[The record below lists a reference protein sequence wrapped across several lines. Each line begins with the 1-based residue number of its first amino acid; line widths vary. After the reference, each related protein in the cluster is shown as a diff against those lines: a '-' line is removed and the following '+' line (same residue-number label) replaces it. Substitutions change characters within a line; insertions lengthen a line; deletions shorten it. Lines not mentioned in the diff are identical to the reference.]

1 MAKRESV
8 LGRGLEE
15 LLGQNSTIVTSGSSS
30 ISEIDI
36 EKIFPNPNQPR
47 TVFDEEALQELSDS
61 IKSIGL
67 ITPITLKK
75 NDDGTYQIIAGERR
89 YRASKLAGLKK
100 IPAYV
105 KTSKDE
111 NVLIMALIEN
121 IQRENLNAIEIALT
135 YQKLIEQSGMT
146 QEALSESVGKKRAT
160 IANYLRLL
168 RLPAEIQVGL
178 TEKKIDMGHSRA
190 LLALDDAQ
198 KQLLVYKDILKNAYS
213 VRKTEEIVR
222 NLNQEQTEKKKE
234 QLSEKY
240 LPYQQMFKD
249 LFGKKVT
256 FSCDANGKG
265 KVSISFSNEE
275 ELNGLLRQ
283 LQN

>member
-15 LLGQNSTIVTSGSSS
+15 LLGQNSTVVTSGSSS

-89 YRASKLAGLKK
+89 YRASKLAGLKR

-135 YQKLIEQSGMT
+135 YQKLIEQSDLT
-146 QEALSESVGKKRAT
+146 QEALSESVGKKRTT

-168 RLPAEIQVGL
+168 RLPAEIQVGI

-198 KQLLVYKDILKNAYS
+198 KQLSVYKEILKNGCS
-213 VRKTEEIVR
+213 VRKTEEIIR
-222 NLNQEQTEKKKE
+222 NINQEQPTKKKE
-234 QLSEKY
+234 PLNEKF
-240 LPYQQMFKD
+240 LPYQQTLKN
-249 LFGKKVT
+249 LFGKSVV
-256 FSCDANGKG
+256 FSCDEKGKG
-265 KVSISFSNEE
+265 KVSISFANEE
-275 ELNGLLRQ
+275 ELNKLLQQ
-283 LQN
+283 LQR

>member
-30 ISEIDI
+30 INEIDI

-135 YQKLIEQSGMT
+135 YQKLIEQSGLT
-146 QEALSESVGKKRAT
+146 QEALSENVGKKRAT

-168 RLPAEIQVGL
+168 RLPAEIQMGI

-198 KQLLVYKDILKNAYS
+198 KQLSVYKEILKNGYS
-213 VRKTEEIVR
+213 VRKTEDIIR
-222 NLNQEQTEKKKE
+222 NINQNEPEKKQK
-234 QLSEKY
+234 QLNEKFS
-240 LPYQQMFKD
+240 PYQQM
-249 LFGKKVT
+249 LQNMFGKKVA
-256 FSCDANGKG
+256 FNCNEKGKG
-265 KVSISFSNEE
+265 KISISFDNED
-275 ELNGLLRQ
+275 ELNKLLQ
-283 LQN
+283 LFQS

>member
-15 LLGQNSTIVTSGSSS
+15 LLGQNSTVVTSGSSS

-89 YRASKLAGLKK
+89 YRASKLAGLKR

-135 YQKLIEQSGMT
+135 YQKLIEQSDLT
-146 QEALSESVGKKRAT
+146 QEALSESVGKKRTT
-160 IANYLRLL
+160 I
-168 RLPAEIQVGL
+168 
-178 TEKKIDMGHSRA
+178 
-190 LLALDDAQ
+190 
-198 KQLLVYKDILKNAYS
+198 
-213 VRKTEEIVR
+213 
-222 NLNQEQTEKKKE
+222 
-234 QLSEKY
+234 
-240 LPYQQMFKD
+240 
-249 LFGKKVT
+249 
-256 FSCDANGKG
+256 
-265 KVSISFSNEE
+265 
-275 ELNGLLRQ
+275 
-283 LQN
+283 